1 MASLEAGNK
10 FKINLIILIEMKVFS
25 NLNSKK
31 KRKAWVLLV
40 TVIEKVYRDRLDKAK
55 NKKSGLEIQA
65 EILIVQLRLLMF

>member
-31 KRKAWVLLV
+31 KRKA
-40 TVIEKVYRDRLDKAK
+40 
-55 NKKSGLEIQA
+55 
-65 EILIVQLRLLMF
+65 

>member
-25 NLNSKK
+25 NSSFKK

-55 NKKSGLEIQA
+55 NKKSGLGIQA